1 MNYKSSIV
9 NRLFPKNTF
18 LNLRFAIYDLRL
30 TNMENLLENKVGM
43 IFGVANKRSIA
54 WACAEACAAHGAKL
68 AFTYQGDRLKENV
81 EKLTTT
87 MTDSLVVP
95 CDVTNQAE
103 VDAAFNAVKERY
115 GKLDFLI
122 HSIAFAPREAL
133 EGEFVTTTRNA
144 FLTAMEISAYSLS
157 QLALAA
163 IPLMTDGGSIV
174 TMSYYGAEK
183 VVQNYNVM
191 GVAKAALESSTRYL
205 AADLGKDKIRVN
217 AISAGPI
224 NTLSARGVKNM
235 GNLLTHIGERSPLKR
250 NVEAREV
257 GNTALFL
264 VSDLSS
270 GITGETIYVDCG
282 FNIIGI

>member
-1 MNYKSSIV
+1 M
-9 NRLFPKNTF
+9 
-18 LNLRFAIYDLRL
+18 
-30 TNMENLLENKVGM
+30 LENKVGM
-43 IFGVANKRSIA
+43 IFGVANQRSIA
-54 WACAEACAAHGAKL
+54 WACAQACAEKGAKL
-68 AFTYQGDRLKENV
+68 AFTYQGERLKGNV
-81 EKLTTT
+81 EKLTKE
-87 MTDSLVVP
+87 MDGAVVVP

-103 VDAAFNAVKERY
+103 VDAAFEIVGKKF

-122 HSIAFAPREAL
+122 HSIAFAPKEAL
-133 EGEFVTTTRNA
+133 EGEFMMTSRAA
-144 FLTAMEISAYSLS
+144 FLTALEISAFSLT

-163 IPLMTDGGSIV
+163 TPLMKNGGSIV

-191 GVAKAALESSTRYL
+191 GVAKSALESSVRYL
-205 AADLGKDKIRVN
+205 AEDLGKQNIRVN

-235 GNLLTHIGERSPLKR
+235 GAMLHHIADKSPLRR

-264 VSDLSS
+264 VSDLASA
-270 GITGETIYVDCG
+270 ITGETIYVDCG